1 MKIIGYRYNQE
12 LYCTNCT
19 RGFCLNTLC
28 TILSDEEMTKLMPT
42 SDLSTLELVEM
53 LNIEGGDNNGGEILP
68 AFEFDYILSVNKSVN
83 GFGYHSFT
91 PDLCPN
97 FHEFRHLRSMQEL
110 TIYQ

>member
-12 LYCTNCT
+12 LYCIDCT
-19 RGFCLNTLC
+19 RIFCLDTLSS
-28 TILSDEEMTKLMPT
+28 ILSDEEMTDLIPT
-42 SDLSTLELVEM
+42 SDLSTHELIDM
-53 LNIEGGDNNGGEILP
+53 LNGEGGDTTGEEILP
-68 AFEFDYILSVNKSVN
+68 TFEFDYINKSVN

-97 FHEFRHLRSMQEL
+97 FHEFGHLRTRQEL